1 MPRRAA
7 YPVDRRTRASRRY
20 RELCKEMFVMRQTV
34 AGIARVPPVARER
47 GGFSPPA
54 QDGIHKSAR
63 TAQTTAHPHGGR
75 PTKAAMTRTPFLF
88 AVVSLALLATEIPA
102 GAAVRLDRAE
112 RAAIRHINAFRAAQ
126 GRPPVH
132 PARSLNRSAEAH
144 STDMARRN
152 FFAHTSSDGTPFD
165 VRIRRYIG
173 RGAVGET
180 LAWHTRTRRIA
191 RSSCGCGSTRR
202 RTARSCS
209 RATSAASA
217 SPGATGSGR
226 PISRLGVS
234 AGQALVHAKSA
245 CGFASRR

>member
-1 MPRRAA
+1 
-7 YPVDRRTRASRRY
+7 
-20 RELCKEMFVMRQTV
+20 MRQTV

-63 TAQTTAHPHGGR
+63 TAQTTAHPYGGR
-75 PTKAAMTRTPFLF
+75 PTKAAMTRTPLLF
-88 AVVSLALLATEIPA
+88 AVISLALLATEIPA

-112 RAAIRHINAFRAAQ
+112 RAAIRHINNFRAAH
-126 GRPPVH
+126 GRPPVY

-191 RSSCGCGSTRR
+191 RVIVRMWINSPPHRAILLEGNFRR
-202 RTARSCS
+202 VGLARRHGMWTAD
-209 RATSAASA
+209 
-217 SPGATGSGR
+217 
-226 PISRLGVS
+226 
-234 AGQALVHAKSA
+234 
-245 CGFASRR
+245 FASRR

>member
-1 MPRRAA
+1 M
-7 YPVDRRTRASRRY
+7 DRRTRASRRY

-54 QDGIHKSAR
+54 QDGIHS
-63 TAQTTAHPHGGR
+63 PPGR
-75 PTKAAMTRTPFLF
+75 PKPPLIRSGEWPTKAAMTRTPFLF
-88 AVVSLALLATEIPA
+88 AVISLALLATEIPA

-112 RAAIRHINAFRAAQ
+112 RAAIRHINAFRAAH

-152 FFAHTSSDGTPFD
+152 FFAHNSSDGTPFD

-173 RGAVGET
+173 RGAGGRDARV
-180 LAWHTRTRRIA
+180 AHPHAPHRARR
-191 RSSCGCGSTRR
+191 SCGCGSTPR

-209 RATSAASA
+209 GQLPPRRRRPPPRHVDGRFRVPALAARVRPAGEVAVDPCRAAR
-217 SPGATGSGR
+217 GR
-226 PISRLGVS
+226 
-234 AGQALVHAKSA
+234 HT
-245 CGFASRR
+245 RR